1 MDLFLATCPEQTKH
15 VLVEELK
22 SLGAREVS
30 PGYKLVSFKADKEL
44 YYELHL
50 KLATASNLYTVLRDC
65 SAKNPKMLYS
75 QARRIKWSEIFA
87 LHKTF
92 KVDGIA
98 GDRGPD
104 AMSSNEIS
112 KQVRAAIENHFH
124 ECEGKKPKVDLKE
137 PNILITCMV
146 YRGRANICVNTSGKA
161 LHKRAYRAGGHPAP
175 LKETMAASLLRI
187 AGFKGQTTFL
197 DPMCGSG
204 TIAIE
209 AAFLA
214 LEKACNIHRKKGQ
227 FGLEQLRS
235 FDRNLWR
242 SVQQKLRDAK
252 KQAVDNKIYAC
263 DLNPQ
268 FVSAAKENALRAR
281 VEKYIDFQAKSFFEL
296 SKPEESG
303 VLIANLPYGERLDVD
318 GESLES
324 FYRKIGDHLKKNFSS
339 WQAYLFVNEESP
351 WKHMGLKPSRKI
363 PLLNGSIK
371 TKLLVYDL
379 YRGSKKIKHKG
390 V

>member
-1 MDLFLATCPEQTKH
+1 MNRFLATCPEETKN
-15 VLVEELK
+15 VLIEELE
-22 SLGAREVS
+22 SFGACEVS
-30 PGYKLVSFKADKEL
+30 PGYKLVSFKADTEL
-44 YYELHL
+44 YYKLHL
-50 KLATASNLYTVLRDC
+50 NLATASNLYTVLREC

-75 QARRIKWSEIFA
+75 QARRVKWSQVFT
-87 LHKTF
+87 LNKSF

-98 GDRGPD
+98 GDRGQD

-112 KQVRAAIENHFH
+112 KQLRAAIENHFY
-124 ECEGKKPKVDLKE
+124 EVEGKKPKVCLKE
-137 PNILITCMV
+137 PQVLITCMV
-146 YRGRANICVNTSGKA
+146 YRGKATICVNTSGKA
-161 LHKRAYRAGGHPAP
+161 LHKRAYRIGGHPAP
-175 LKETMAASLLRI
+175 LKETMAASLLKI
-187 AGFKGQTTFL
+187 ADFKGQTTFL

-214 LEKACNIHRKKGQ
+214 LNKACNIHRKKGQ
-227 FGLEQLRS
+227 FGLEHLKS
-235 FDRNLWR
+235 FDRVLWR
-242 SVQQKLRDAK
+242 SVQEKLREGK
-252 KQAVDNKIYAC
+252 KAAVDNKIYAC
-263 DLNPQ
+263 DLNPN

-281 VEKYIDFQAKSFFEL
+281 VEKFIDFQEKSFFDL
-296 SKPEESG
+296 NKPEESG
-303 VLIANLPYGERLDVD
+303 VLIANLPYGERLDAGD
-318 GESLES
+318 DSMES

-339 WQAYLFVNEESP
+339 WQAYLFVNQESP

-379 YRGSKKIKHKG
+379 YSGSKKAKHKG